1 MEIRP
6 IVTDD
11 DHREALKEIDRL
23 WDAEDGTPE
32 AARLD
37 AIVTLVVAYEQKH
50 WPVEPLDPVETI
62 VGHMDLNGY
71 TQTDL
76 ARLIGSRS
84 RASEILNRKRPL
96 TLAMIHKLHEEW
108 KIPAELLIRPYKL
121 DAA

>member
-1 MEIRP
+1 MELRP
-6 IVTDD
+6 IVTDE

-23 WDAEDGTPE
+23 WDAGDGTPE

-37 AIVTLVVAYEQKH
+37 AIVTLVVAYEQKR
-50 WPVEPLDPVETI
+50 WPVEPLDPIETI
-62 VGHMDLNGY
+62 EAHMQWNGY
-71 TQTDL
+71 TQADL

-84 RASEILNRKRPL
+84 RASEILSRKRPL
-96 TLAMIHKLHEEW
+96 TLAMIHKLHEQW